1 MKIKLLQ
8 LIVML
13 SKYVFIGLFLQ
24 ALTFT
29 MLLASETKAQENKS
43 VKEVIIDLKVQNVGI
58 IETFQNIE
66 AQTNFKFNYEKKDLK
81 SIKNLSLNMQQ
92 QSVANILMEIS
103 KEASLKFR
111 QVNNNINVNKLTNSD
126 RKSVV

>member
-13 SKYVFIGLFLQ
+13 SKYAFIGLFLQ

-29 MLLASETKAQENKS
+29 MLMASETNAQENKS
-43 VKEVIIDLKVQNVGI
+43 VKEVIIDLKIQDADI
-58 IETFQNIE
+58 FETFQNIE

-81 SIKNLSLNMQQ
+81 ATKNLSINMRQ

-103 KEASLKFR
+103 TGK
-111 QVNNNINVNKLTNSD
+111 Q
-126 RKSVV
+126 